1 MSLLT
6 GQYYSVARP
15 PYSHSHLENGNA
27 NGVGANGNGKNSAR
41 RKFFQSETRWD
52 VGVERVLVRVVDV
65 GRFMEVGG
73 MEGMDELGFEGWDN
87 GQEGEESQDDG

>member
-1 MSLLT
+1 MAVLFRCSPSALALT
-6 GQYYSVARP
+6 LGEWEREWGWSKWKWKKTQR
-15 PYSHSHLENGNA
+15 EGNSF
-27 NGVGANGNGKNSAR
+27 K
-41 RKFFQSETRWD
+41 SEARWD

-87 GQEGEESQDDG
+87 GHEGEESQDDG